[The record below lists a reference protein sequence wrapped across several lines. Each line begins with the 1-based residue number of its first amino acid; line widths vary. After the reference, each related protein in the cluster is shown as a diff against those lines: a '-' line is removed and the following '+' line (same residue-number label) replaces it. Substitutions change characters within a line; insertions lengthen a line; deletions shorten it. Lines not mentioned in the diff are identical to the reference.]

1 MLVSVGRRNS
11 VFDSSLFSLFLA
23 CLCHSMMA
31 GMWAHLDLLETAA
44 EKNPKPLICVGKT
57 WKMCSAYNLL
67 PQKLEGKYI
76 IYVTFFLRG

>member
-44 EKNPKPLICVGKT
+44 EKNPQTIDLCGE
-57 WKMCSAYNLL
+57 NLENVL
-67 PQKLEGKYI
+67 SLQPAATE
-76 IYVTFFLRG
+76 T